1 MPGVNF
7 ITYGWSSARTTQDV
21 SLSWSLILGKN
32 IVAVIAQNRVIDDNF
47 LDDKLKTK
55 ICILVD
61 YCY

>member
-7 ITYGWSSARTTQDV
+7 VRCGWSSARKTQEV
-21 SLSWSLILGKN
+21 SLYWSLTLGEN
-32 IVAVIAQNRVIDDNF
+32 IVAVIAQNRVIDDNSI
-47 LDDKLKTK
+47 DDKLKTK